1 VLLGED
7 GPKVEARPADVVRA
21 ALDTLIA

>member
-7 GPKVEARPADVVRA
+7 GPKVEPRPADEVRA
-21 ALDTLIA
+21 ALDTLIR